1 MRGQTVALVTAIVI
15 LCLSLSLNV
24 FMYEWLQT
32 LRTRIDE
39 LTLENLRLKETLEAL
54 GRNIEYHPTNASPS
68 GSWIYIVGVATLANG
83 STIGEVLKV
92 YARFV
97 EGSGNMFIATN
108 PKIGIELQSSAE
120 TALKVAQQITRKETS
135 NLDCMLTVVAD
146 KPLEVVDGPS
156 AGAAITTLLTF
167 TLQGREEKI
176 RRDVFI
182 TGTIES
188 DGTIGKVGGIIEKA
202 IAAAKKGAAKFLVP
216 RGQSTVVIYKLE
228 TTRIGPFIIS
238 EYIPEKVSVKN
249 YLEQLG
255 YSLEIIEVEDITEAI
270 KHFQA

>member
-1 MRGQTVALVTAIVI
+1 MRGQTVALATATIV
-15 LCLSLSLNV
+15 LCLSLSLNI

-32 LRTRIDE
+32 LRARVDE
-39 LTLENLRLKETLEAL
+39 LALENLRLKETLEVL
-54 GRNIEYHPTNASPS
+54 GRSVEHHPTNASPS

-83 STIGEVLKV
+83 STVGKVMKV

-97 EGSGNMFIATN
+97 EGSGGMFIATN
-108 PKIGIELQSSAE
+108 PKIGIELQGSAE
-120 TALKVAQQITRKETS
+120 TALNVAQRITRKETS

-146 KPLEVVDGPS
+146 EPLEVVDGPS
-156 AGAAITTLLTF
+156 AGAAIATLLTF
-167 TLQGREEKI
+167 TLQGKGEDI

-202 IAAAKKGAAKFLVP
+202 IAAAKNGAAKFLVP
-216 RGQSTVVIYKLE
+216 KGQSTVVIYKLE
-228 TTRIGPFIIS
+228 TTRIGPFVIS
-238 EYIPEKVSVKN
+238 EYIPEKVSVQN
-249 YLEQLG
+249 YLEQQG

-270 KHFQA
+270 KQFQT